1 MRSISVVDAEKR
13 AQLKVTGT
21 VPIIMRRITVTVL
34 SLVIVLGACTSSPT
48 SDPIDESTTD
58 APSETS
64 PTTTEVTL
72 PPAEE
77 VERGTVDGV
86 IDGDT
91 LQAVVDGQRVEIR
104 LIGVDAPDAADCYG
118 GDSRT
123 ALSSLVTGQTV
134 ALASDGAEVDSSGRW
149 LRYVIVESTPPIL
162 VNAEL
167 VSAGAVVPVHS
178 GHAQQEDFMARGD
191 RAYASGKGLWGTF
204 VCGHSADG
212 VSPDRPQLRV
222 SEISLAPA
230 GTSEADLTE
239 EWFQIVN
246 QSYTAVDIGGW
257 LVRNETGE
265 RYFDFPVGTTV
276 AAGGSLRVVT
286 GCGNTSGDALYW
298 CSETPVWSISDNTII
313 LRDQLGNVV
322 DRRTFEIE

>member
-1 MRSISVVDAEKR
+1 MGPTVSIGAESR
-13 AQLKVTGT
+13 AQLEVTGT
-21 VPIIMRRITVTVL
+21 VPITMRRITTIAL
-34 SLVIVLGACTSSPT
+34 SLTVVLGACTSSPT
-48 SDPIDESTTD
+48 GDSVDESIT
-58 APSETS
+58 AASGETS

-72 PPAEE
+72 PPPEE
-77 VERGTVDGV
+77 AERGTVDGV

-104 LIGVDAPDAADCYG
+104 LIGVDAPEPADCYG

-134 ALASDGAEVDSSGRW
+134 ALTSDGAEVDSSGRW
-149 LRYVIVESTPPIL
+149 LRYVIVESTPPVL

-212 VSPDRPQLRV
+212 VSPDRPQLRI
-222 SEISLAPA
+222 SEISLTPA
-230 GTSEADLTE
+230 GTNEVDLTD

-246 QSYTAVDIGGW
+246 QSYTVVDMGGW

-265 RYFDFPVGTTV
+265 RYFDLPAGTTV
-276 AAGGSLRVVT
+276 AAGGTLRVVT
-286 GCGNTSGDALYW
+286 GCGNSTGDVLYW

-322 DRRTFEIE
+322 DRRTYEVE

>member
-1 MRSISVVDAEKR
+1 
-13 AQLKVTGT
+13 
-21 VPIIMRRITVTVL
+21 MRRFTTIFLTL
-34 SLVIVLGACTSSPT
+34 AILLGACTSSPT
-48 SDPIDESTTD
+48 TDSVDESTTG
-58 APSETS
+58 ASGETS

-77 VERGTVDGV
+77 VERGTVAGV

-104 LIGVDAPDAADCYG
+104 LIGVDAPEPADCYG

-123 ALSSLVTGQTV
+123 ALSSLVTGQAV
-134 ALASDGAEVDSSGRW
+134 ALASDGVEVDNSGRW

-178 GHAQQEDFMARGD
+178 GHAQQEDFLARGD

-204 VCGHSADG
+204 ACGHSADG
-212 VSPDRPQLRV
+212 ASPDRPQLRI
-222 SEISLAPA
+222 SEIGLAPA
-230 GTSEADLTE
+230 TTNELDLTE

-246 QSYTAVDIGGW
+246 QSYTVVDIGGW

-265 RYFDFPVGTTV
+265 RYFDFPAGTMV

-286 GCGNTSGDALYW
+286 GCGNSAGDVLYW

-322 DRRTFEIE
+322 DRTTYETE

>member
-1 MRSISVVDAEKR
+1 
-13 AQLKVTGT
+13 
-21 VPIIMRRITVTVL
+21 MRRITAIIL
-34 SLVIVLGACTSSPT
+34 SLAIVLGACTSSPT
-48 SDPIDESTTD
+48 TDSVDESTTD
-58 APSETS
+58 ASGETS

-77 VERGTVDGV
+77 VERGIVDGV

-104 LIGVDAPDAADCYG
+104 LIGVDAPEAADCYG
-118 GDSRT
+118 GESRT
-123 ALSSLVTGQTV
+123 ALSSLVAGQTV
-134 ALASDGAEVDSSGRW
+134 ALTSDGAEFDSSGRW
-149 LRYVIVESTPPIL
+149 LRYVIVESSPPVL

-178 GHAQQEDFMARGD
+178 GHAQQEDFLARGD
-191 RAYASGKGLWGTF
+191 RAYASGNGLWGTF

-222 SEISLAPA
+222 SEVGLAPA
-230 GTSEADLTE
+230 GTDEVNLTD

-246 QSYTAVDIGGW
+246 QSYTAVDISGW

-265 RYFDFPVGTTV
+265 RFVDFPAGTTV
-276 AAGGSLRVVT
+276 PAGGSLLVVT
-286 GCGNTSGDALYW
+286 GCGNSSGDTLYW

-322 DRRTFEIE
+322 DRKTYEVE

>member
-1 MRSISVVDAEKR
+1 MS
-13 AQLKVTGT
+13 
-21 VPIIMRRITVTVL
+21 RITALVL
-34 SLVIVLGACTSSPT
+34 SAVVGLGACTSSPT
-48 SDPIDESTTD
+48 ADTVGENTTG
-58 APSETS
+58 ASEDTAS
-64 PTTTEVTL
+64 TTTEVTL

-91 LQAVVDGQRVEIR
+91 LQAVVEGQRVEIR
-104 LIGVDAPDAADCYG
+104 LIGVDAPEVADCYG
-118 GDSRT
+118 GESRT

-134 ALASDGAEVDSSGRW
+134 VLTTDGAEIDSSGRW
-149 LRYVIVESTPPIL
+149 LRYVIVESTPPVL

-204 VCGHSADG
+204 VCGHSDDG

-222 SEISLAPA
+222 SEIGLPPA
-230 GTSEADLTE
+230 GTSDVDLIE

-265 RYFDFPVGTTV
+265 RFLDFPPGTTI

-286 GCGNTSGDALYW
+286 GCGNSAGDALYW

-313 LRDQLGNVV
+313 LRDPLGNVV
-322 DRRTFEIE
+322 DRRTYEVE

>member
-1 MRSISVVDAEKR
+1 
-13 AQLKVTGT
+13 
-21 VPIIMRRITVTVL
+21 MRRITATAV

-48 SDPIDESTTD
+48 SDETDQSTTS
-58 APSETS
+58 ALSETS
-64 PTTTEVTL
+64 PTTTAVTL

-134 ALASDGAEVDSSGRW
+134 ALATDGAEIDSEGRW
-149 LRYVIVESTPPIL
+149 LRYVIVESTPPVL

-204 VCGHSADG
+204 VCGHSAEG

-222 SEISLAPA
+222 SEISLVPA
-230 GTSEADLTE
+230 GAGEVDLTE

-246 QSYTAVDIGGW
+246 QSYTAVDISGW

-265 RYFDFPVGTTV
+265 RFFDLPAGTTV

-286 GCGNTSGDALYW
+286 GCGTSAGDAIYW

-313 LRDQLGNVV
+313 LRDELGNVV
-322 DRRTFEIE
+322 DRRTYEVE

>member
-1 MRSISVVDAEKR
+1 
-13 AQLKVTGT
+13 
-21 VPIIMRRITVTVL
+21 MRRLTTIAV
-34 SLVIVLGACTSSPT
+34 SLTIVLGACTSSQTTDSP
-48 SDPIDESTTD
+48 ENSTTGPP
-58 APSETS
+58 AETS

-72 PPAEE
+72 PLAED

-86 IDGDT
+86 INGDT
-91 LQAVVDGQRVEIR
+91 LQAVVDGQRVEIK
-104 LIGVDAPDAADCYG
+104 LIGVDAPEAADCYG
-118 GDSRT
+118 GESRT
-123 ALSSLVTGQTV
+123 ALSSLVAGQTV
-134 ALASDGAEVDSSGRW
+134 VLTSDGAEVDSSGRW
-149 LRYVIVESTPPIL
+149 LRYVIIENTPPIL

-178 GHAQQEDFMARGD
+178 GHIRQADFMNRGD

-222 SEISLAPA
+222 SEVSLAPP
-230 GTSEADLTE
+230 GTNELDLNE

-246 QSYTAVDIGGW
+246 QSYTVVDVGGW

-265 RYFDFPVGTTV
+265 RYFDFPAQTTI
-276 AAGGSLRVVT
+276 AAGGSLRVMT
-286 GCGNTSGDALYW
+286 GCGNNAGDALFW
-298 CSETPVWSISDNTII
+298 CSETPVWSISDNTVI

-322 DRRTFEIE
+322 DRRTYETE

>member
-1 MRSISVVDAEKR
+1 
-13 AQLKVTGT
+13 
-21 VPIIMRRITVTVL
+21 MRRITAIVL
-34 SLVIVLGACTSSPT
+34 SLAIVLGACTSSPT
-48 SDPIDESTTD
+48 TESVDESTTG
-58 APSETS
+58 APGETS

-104 LIGVDAPDAADCYG
+104 LIGVDAPEAADCYG
-118 GDSRT
+118 GESRT

-134 ALASDGAEVDSSGRW
+134 ALTSDGAEVDSSGRW
-149 LRYVIVESTPPIL
+149 LRYVIVESTPPVL
-162 VNAEL
+162 VNAVL

-178 GHAQQEDFMARGD
+178 GHAQQEDFMARGE

-222 SEISLAPA
+222 SEISVEPA
-230 GTSEADLTE
+230 GTAEVDLTG

-265 RYFDFPVGTTV
+265 RFFDFPGGTTV
-276 AAGGSLRVVT
+276 AAGGSLRVIT
-286 GCGNTSGDALYW
+286 GCGNSAGDALYW

-322 DRRTFEIE
+322 DRRTYEIEE